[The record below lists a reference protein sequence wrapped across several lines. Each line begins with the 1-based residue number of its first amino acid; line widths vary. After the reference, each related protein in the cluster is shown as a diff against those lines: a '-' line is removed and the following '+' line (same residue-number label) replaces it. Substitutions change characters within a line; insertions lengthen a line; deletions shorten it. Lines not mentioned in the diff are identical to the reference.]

1 VNKPKTAQDLR
12 DRLASVRSF
21 TVLVDGEKIEEVV
34 IDIANSLVHILTE
47 EGRVPEVEEEKEKRK
62 EEKKIDG
69 ASLLLGKGGKRE

>member
-1 VNKPKTAQDLR
+1 MNKPKTAQDLR

-47 EGRVPEVEEEKEKRK
+47 EGRIPESDEKEKPN
-62 EEKKIDG
+62 G
-69 ASLLLGKGGKRE
+69 AALLQGKGGKG